1 MRVQVV
7 DPSAFTPAYDR
18 ALCTALARAGAAV
31 ELVTSRFAYGEV
43 PPADGYVV
51 RERFYRHARGAP
63 GSRARRLS
71 KLAEHVPDMLA
82 FRRAA
87 AGADIVHLQW
97 LTAPL
102 VDVPLLPDRPLVLTA
117 HDLLPREPR
126 PGQLWAQRRLLDR
139 VDAIVVHSEYGRHQ
153 LVERLGLAA
162 DRVHVIHHGAFDHVA
177 AAPRAPLPP
186 ELSLGGGDEPVVLFA
201 GLLRPYKGLDTLLR
215 AWRQVPGAQ
224 LWIAGRPM
232 MPLEPLR
239 ALSSPSVQWVP
250 RFVSEGEM
258 AALLERAD
266 IVVLPY
272 SRTERFDQSG
282 VLAGALALG
291 KPALVSDIGG
301 FSEVA
306 ATGAARL
313 VAPDDPDALGAALA
327 ELTSDAP
334 ARERMAAAAR
344 AAARGPY
351 SWGGAARL
359 TLALYE
365 RVLRRQ

>member
-7 DPSAFTPAYDR
+7 DPSAFTRPYDH
-18 ALCTALARAGAAV
+18 ALCRALARAGATV

-43 PPADGYVV
+43 PTADGYALT
-51 RERFYRHARGAP
+51 ELFYRHARGAP

-71 KLAEHVPDMLA
+71 KLAEHVPDMVR

-87 AGADIVHLQW
+87 SGTDVVHLQW

-102 VDVPLLPDRPLVLTA
+102 VDVHLLPRRPLVLTA
-117 HDLLPREPR
+117 HDLLPRDPR
-126 PGQLWAQRRLLDR
+126 PGQLRAQRQVLDR
-139 VDAIVVHSEYGRHQ
+139 VDAIVVHSQYGRRQ

-162 DRVHVIHHGAFDHVA
+162 ERVHVIPHGAFEHVA
-177 AAPRAPLPP
+177 AGPRAPLPP
-186 ELSLGGGDEPVVLFA
+186 EVATADNGSPVVLFV

-215 AWRQVPGAQ
+215 AWQQVSDAQ

-239 ALSSPSVQWVP
+239 ALSPPRVRWVP
-250 RFVSEGEM
+250 RFVSEGEVV
-258 AALLERAD
+258 ALLERAD
-266 IVVLPY
+266 VVVLPY
-272 SRTERFDQSG
+272 ARTERFDQSG
-282 VLAGALALG
+282 VLASALATG
-291 KPALVSDIGG
+291 TPAVVTDIGG

-313 VAPDDPDALGAALA
+313 VAPEDPVALGTALA
-327 ELTSDAP
+327 KLISDADGR
-334 ARERMAAAAR
+334 AQMAR
-344 AAARGPY
+344 AARVAAAGPY
-351 SWGGAARL
+351 SWAEAARQ

-365 RVLRRQ
+365 RLRRR